1 MYAMRPFVIISS
13 VTLKSLGPCP
23 PCPKTVRVRCHCGRA
38 GPALKRCSQ
47 KDWSCN
53 EVCNK
58 RLACQRHS
66 CQNYCHKGKEC
77 ILSICFIY
85 YFSRNVSGVVIGLIV
100 FPFLGECPPCPE
112 KSDRLCMCGK
122 NTSLRDCADP
132 VWSCDE
138 VCLRH
143 LFDILLSLKPLWTVK

>member
-1 MYAMRPFVIISS
+1 MKTQIYAMRPFVIISS

-53 EVCNK
+53 KVCNK
-58 RLACQRHS
+58 RLACQRHN
-66 CQNYCHKGKEC
+66 CQNYCHKGKES
-77 ILSICFIY
+77 ILSIFFVY
-85 YFSRNVSGVVIGLIV
+85 YCSRNVPGVVIGLIV

-143 LFDILLSLKPLWTVK
+143 FFDILLSLKPL